1 MTPSEQIG
9 TELEQTVS
17 QEKQTLVLIGLGKL
31 SRLELSKQ
39 NNKGDEMAKINII
52 KITADGEQTSIEGDF
67 TPEKDQTAVMHPS
80 GQKETIK
87 GRPMLEQLMPYYQ
100 LCDDRLFE
108 MNLRILAS
116 NELVRRLSPDA
127 QMAIHNVMEVL
138 MGQAPKSDIAKI
150 VKEGQER
157 RQVEL
162 AELSEKGKSKKV
174 EKLH

>member
-1 MTPSEQIG
+1 
-9 TELEQTVS
+9 
-17 QEKQTLVLIGLGKL
+17 
-31 SRLELSKQ
+31 
-39 NNKGDEMAKINII
+39 MAKINII
-52 KITADGEQTSIEGDF
+52 KITADGEQTSIEGEF
-67 TPEKDQTAVMHPS
+67 EPKKDYQVKHFDGTIEIKK
-80 GQKETIK
+80 GQ
-87 GRPMLEQLMPYYQ
+87 PMLEQLMPYYQ

-108 MNLRILAS
+108 MNTRILAS

-162 AELSEKGKSKKV
+162 AELAEKEKTKKV
-174 EKLH
+174 TKLH

>member
-1 MTPSEQIG
+1 MEQ
-9 TELEQTVS
+9 EQTLS
-17 QEKQTLVLIGLGKL
+17 QGRQTLVLIGLGKL

-52 KITADGEQTSIEGDF
+52 KITADGEQTSIEGEF
-67 TPEKDQTAVMHPS
+67 TPEKDYQVKLQPS
-80 GQKETIK
+80 GAIETRK

-108 MNLRILAS
+108 MNTRILAS

-127 QMAIHNVMEVL
+127 QMAIHQVMEVL
-138 MGQAPKSDIAKI
+138 MGQAPKSDIAQI

-157 RQVEL
+157 REKEL
-162 AELSEKGKSKKV
+162 AELAEKGKSKKV
-174 EKLH
+174 TKWH